1 MIKKTFLWFLLANSY
16 LVVGFL
22 PYPLSAAENGPSLYK
37 NFCASCHGA
46 SGKGD
51 APAAAA
57 FNPKPRDMT
66 DCKVMEAESDDTL
79 FKIIKDGSKSVGRSS
94 GMPGFGGALKD
105 PQIQELVI
113 HTRSFCKK

>member
-1 MIKKTFLWFLLANSY
+1 MIKKTFLCFFLWSSFW
-16 LVVGFL
+16 VVDFL
-22 PYPLSAAENGPSLYK
+22 SHPLSAAETGASLYK

-66 DCKVMEAESDDTL
+66 DCKVMTAESDETF

-94 GMPGFGGALKD
+94 AMPGFGGALKD
-105 PQIQELVI
+105 PQIQELVTHI
-113 HTRSFCKK
+113 RSFCKK

>member
-1 MIKKTFLWFLLANSY
+1 MIKKTFFCFFLAIAFW
-16 LVVGFL
+16 VTGFFSR
-22 PYPLSAAENGPSLYK
+22 PLSAAENGASVYK
-37 NFCASCHGA
+37 NFCASCHGT

-51 APAAAA
+51 GPAAAA
-57 FNPKPRDMT
+57 FNPKPRDMS

-105 PQIQELVI
+105 PQIQELVAHI
-113 HTRSFCKK
+113 RSFCKK